1 MASHLPGFPES
12 AAIAV
17 GLGTTTAVVLRLPL
31 TGVVVAT
38 LLCTHGAGVGVEPLI
53 IVGVVVAYVTT
64 LLLSRPPK
72 DLSTAAQ
79 RAPSPPPTPGP
90 EPEPEP
96 VGVS

>member
-1 MASHLPGFPES
+1 V
-12 AAIAV
+12 AV
-17 GLGTTTAVVLRLPL
+17 GLGATVACVLRLPL

-53 IVGVVVAYVTT
+53 IVGIVVAYVVT

-72 DLSTAAQ
+72 ELSAAEAQ
-79 RAPSPPPTPGP
+79 SQPSPPPTPGP
-90 EPEPEP
+90 GPEP